1 MNRTNVIE
9 DLTLL
14 PLPPWW
20 LNPWVIAGTILL
32 VAASVTALFLLIRL
46 IPRRLPVPVVPMGP
60 PPDGEFLRRLAALRA
75 RRDSLAAYPLAI
87 EVSEILRGYLEARY
101 HFHILYQTTRE
112 FLGTSANRPELTEN
126 RRQVLAR
133 FLGLCDDV
141 KFARH
146 PATVAEQDAL
156 LDTAEAFIR
165 ESAAVPTA
173 P

>member
-20 LNPWVIAGTILL
+20 LIPWVIAIAVLL
-32 VAASVTALFLLIRL
+32 LALLAAGVVLLARL
-46 IPRRLPVPVVPMGP
+46 RPRPQPASAVPDGP
-60 PPDGEFLRRLAALRA
+60 PPDAEFLRRLAALRA
-75 RRDSLAAYPLAI
+75 RRASLEAYPLAI
-87 EVSEILRGYLEARY
+87 EVSEILRGYLDARY
-101 HFHILYQTTRE
+101 RFHILYQTTRE
-112 FLGTSANRPELTEN
+112 FLGAAVGRPELTEP
-126 RRQVLAR
+126 RRQVLAL

-141 KFARH
+141 KFARR
-146 PATVAEQDAL
+146 PATVPEQDAL

-165 ESAAVPTA
+165 ASAAPSTA